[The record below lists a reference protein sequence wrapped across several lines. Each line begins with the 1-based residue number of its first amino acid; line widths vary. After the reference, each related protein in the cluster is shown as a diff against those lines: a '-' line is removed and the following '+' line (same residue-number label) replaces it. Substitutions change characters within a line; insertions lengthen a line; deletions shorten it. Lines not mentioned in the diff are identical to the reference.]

1 MTRTR
6 SAGQS
11 PIMTTDLAR
20 SAATATITTAPP
32 SPAEPDAPLYVSE
45 EFAELLDSITSA
57 RARWDADTKGAW
69 TREATS
75 EPSSRPEQ
83 TAPALASW
91 APVPTV
97 SRT

>member
-1 MTRTR
+1 
-6 SAGQS
+6 
-11 PIMTTDLAR
+11 MTTDLTGP
-20 SAATATITTAPP
+20 AAAPTMTTAPP

-57 RARWDADTKGAW
+57 RARGDADTQGAW